1 MALKFDKEGLLAAFK
16 KHADD
21 RGKADSLNLIE
32 FGEMMIELVGH
43 EAGYTVEDFTA
54 MFDGVR
60 GSDDEVT
67 FDEMWNAITAKPATE
82 KQLRATFAS
91 YDSDGSGQLTADELK
106 AALSSMPNPLKDEEI
121 EATIAAAD
129 KGGDGKISIDE
140 FLACWGK

>member
-1 MALKFDKEGLLAAFK
+1 
-16 KHADD
+16 
-21 RGKADSLNLIE
+21 
-32 FGEMMIELVGH
+32 MMIELVGH
-43 EAGYTVEDFTA
+43 EAGYTAEDFTA

-82 KQLRATFAS
+82 KQLRETFAS
-91 YDSDGSGQLTADELK
+91 FDADGSGHLTHQELK
-106 AALSSMPNPLKDEEI
+106 DALASMPNPLKDEEI

-140 FLACWGK
+140 FMACWGK